1 MTNVEYLEELYEI
14 RDRKIAKG
22 LDTTK
27 VDAKIAE
34 VKAELLANRGN

>member
-1 MTNVEYLEELYEI
+1 MTNVEYLEELYEVKTY
-14 RDRKIAKG
+14 RESKG

-34 VKAELLANRGN
+34 VKAKLLANK

>member
-1 MTNVEYLEELYEI
+1 MMTNVELLEELYEI
-14 RDRKIAKG
+14 RDRKISKG

-34 VKAELLANRGN
+34 IKAELLNK